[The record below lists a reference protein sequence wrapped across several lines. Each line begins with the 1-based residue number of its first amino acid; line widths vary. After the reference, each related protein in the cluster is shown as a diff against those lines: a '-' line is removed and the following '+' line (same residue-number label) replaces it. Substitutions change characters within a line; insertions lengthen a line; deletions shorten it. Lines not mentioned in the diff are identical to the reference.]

1 MSDLPGKIY
10 GGKLELSSSKI
21 NIIAYAFG
29 QGNIFKL
36 NCTNPKNLCNGTEWE
51 KLTPPLNFKDRVF
64 FASFKTN
71 ACKLIEIETYF
82 SQITKD

>member
-51 KLTPPLNFKDRVF
+51 KLTPPPPPPNFKDRQF
-64 FASFKTN
+64 FVSFKTKLPSY
-71 ACKLIEIETYF
+71 CK
-82 SQITKD
+82 